1 MEEWVGLSTRADQQ
15 YPLEAAYP
23 HASVNDD
30 LSKLVL
36 HSQLARLQAVTSRIQ
51 GLNGRA
57 GEVGLPS
64 SASINT
70 IRGELDTW
78 RAACP
83 PQNDMLQLEYHKA
96 VLLLFQPFLTDPNRD
111 RQTLGECTRA
121 AGAVCQTYKRIHQ
134 RRPAG
139 FFLLELHDV
148 LVAGITLIYSL
159 WVDPIQAGSDS
170 FAVLKDLGACST
182 VLFLIAERWES
193 AKRYRDAFEALV
205 NATTACLSRRQS
217 NPAPTMHQTSVN
229 FVAPLDVGTEGQAL
243 FDTSLWGTDD
253 SWKNMLGEI
262 TGAVEPGFQ
271 DWSWFTDPTFL
282 TMQA

>member
-1 MEEWVGLSTRADQQ
+1 MTTIAGIRA
-15 YPLEAAYP
+15 
-23 HASVNDD
+23 
-30 LSKLVL
+30 
-36 HSQLARLQAVTSRIQ
+36 
-51 GLNGRA
+51 
-57 GEVGLPS
+57 
-64 SASINT
+64 
-70 IRGELDTW
+70 ELDTW

-83 PQNDMLQLEYHKA
+83 PQHDLLQLEYHKS
-96 VLLLFQPFLTDPNRD
+96 VLLLLQPFLTDPNRD
-111 RQTLGECTRA
+111 SQTLGECTRA

-159 WVDPIQAGSDS
+159 WVDQSHGGNDL

-205 NATTACLSRRQS
+205 NATTACLSRRQN
-217 NPAPTMHQTSVN
+217 NPAPMMPTASMN
-229 FVAPLDVGTEGQAL
+229 FRTPLDVGTEGQAL

-253 SWKNMLGEI
+253 SSTWKGMLGEI
-262 TGAVEPGFQ
+262 TGAVEPGIQ